1 MVLKIDT
8 KFEGKLTCASK
19 NDLRNFANFH
29 QSTFESL
36 KNRLFSWVLL
46 SKVEHVWVWN
56 LQRSYVSWE
65 WRMMQNLKRNWLANS
80 KFTWLIWWILSHALE
95 NLKNLNFDELLLT
108 KACNVW
114 AKISTDELLL
124 IALQI
129 DDKFEEKLTCTF

>member
-1 MVLKIDT
+1 MALKIDT

-56 LQRSYVSWE
+56 LQGSYVSWE

-80 KFTWLIWWILSHALE
+80 KLTWLIWWILSHALE
-95 NLKNLNFDELLLT
+95 NLLNLNFNKLLFT
-108 KACNVW
+108 KVYNFWVKKSA
-114 AKISTDELLL
+114 EEFFL
-124 IALQI
+124 IALPI
-129 DDKFEEKLTCTF
+129 GAKFEEKLTCTF